1 MHHVNKRDFGTRPPG
16 SSVFPI
22 YSEFFNVKRLF
33 GQAVSTHVYE
43 ITSQMSVDE
52 EDEERLFE
60 DKII

>member
-1 MHHVNKRDFGTRPPG
+1 M
-16 SSVFPI
+16 
-22 YSEFFNVKRLF
+22 KRLV